1 MPHYEPEA
9 DVGPKSLKEL
19 EADVLVLE
27 QHNDALEDQLTI
39 LQRRLKELEGD
50 LEASKLVNAQ
60 LRDALLRAVSP
71 EVTR

>member
-1 MPHYEPEA
+1 MGSEQWQGEP
-9 DVGPKSLKEL
+9 PKSVKEL

-60 LRDALLRAVSP
+60 LRDALLRAVEGTS
-71 EVTR
+71 R